1 MNHSSKVSVVI
12 PFYNCPY
19 IDEAVE
25 SVLAQSYSDIELIV
39 VDDGSS
45 LYTDKL
51 NPYRDKIIY
60 IRKGNGGTG
69 SALNMGIKAASGAYF
84 AWLSADDRFHPHK
97 IERQLQEM
105 RSTGTLFN
113 HTAYYYIN
121 ERSERVSEVISVPF
135 PDRRELIKTM
145 MTGCPV
151 NGSSVLLHMD
161 IFRAVGLFNESFLY
175 TQDYD
180 LWLRILPHYSW
191 SYIKEPLLDYRVH
204 QAMGSVIHN
213 EAQSREIKMVQ
224 AKHNGALAKLLRK
237 EGWP

>member
-19 IDEAVE
+19 IDESVE

-84 AWLSADDRFHPHK
+84 AWLSADDRFHPYK
-97 IERQLQEM
+97 IERQLQEL

-121 ERSERVSEVISVPF
+121 EQVERVSEVISVPF
-135 PDRRELIKTM
+135 PDRRELIRTM

-191 SYIKEPLLDYRVH
+191 SYIEQPLLDYRVH

-224 AKHNGALAKLLRK
+224 AKHNSALAKLLRK